1 MNNDAKCCQTVNNRI
16 QTLLY
21 LLRICLLPRVLFT
34 YIVPIVGGEI
44 FTFAPSLSLIYS
56 AHAVHLI
63 FHTDKQLF
71 TKHWTVFYPVTGLP
85 LNITAVTRTAYYPVS
100 LIPVH
105 NFLCT
110 YTMLMY
116 LYRAQICECL
126 IYSISRFFQ
135 ANFCC
140 VFHLNLAG
148 LSSYI
153 LGLFRLFLWYN
164 KRVQYLVGISRCCK
178 NLRELSSWQPY

>member
-1 MNNDAKCCQTVNNRI
+1 M
-16 QTLLY
+16 
-21 LLRICLLPRVLFT
+21 LPNCKQSYT
-34 YIVPIVGGEI
+34 N
-44 FTFAPSLSLIYS
+44 PSLPAQNMSITTGPVYLYSTYCGGGNFHFCPFPIFDLQCTRSSSDFFIQINSCLPNSFLPGNWITVEYNSCYPNSL
-56 AHAVHLI
+56 L
-63 FHTDKQLF
+63 
-71 TKHWTVFYPVTGLP
+71 
-85 LNITAVTRTAYYPVS
+85 PVS

-105 NFLCT
+105 TFLCT

-153 LGLFRLFLWYN
+153 LGLFRLFL
-164 KRVQYLVGISRCCK
+164 
-178 NLRELSSWQPY
+178 